1 MKRLKGILLTSIAI
15 VLVYVPTTVATAGAV
30 SSNTSVV
37 IKAGTGKTNPEI
49 PILPATGQLGP
60 LSIDAVSTFNFASI
74 EMGKKGI
81 AQVPQGEVL
90 GIQVT
95 DTRGLGT
102 GWNVMVKISE
112 FQNLKKDRI
121 LKADVS
127 IPAGK
132 VASQKSDILNAP
144 TATSVVLNE
153 FDSSIFSA
161 PKGKGMGTYTN
172 SFEGNGEPVTITVPS
187 DALLDSY
194 SANLSWTLQDAP
206 S

>member
-1 MKRLKGILLTSIAI
+1 MKPSKGILLALIAV
-15 VLVYVPTTVATAGAV
+15 VLLYVPTTVATAGVV

-37 IKAGTGKTNPEI
+37 IKAGSGKTNPEI
-49 PILPATGQLGP
+49 PISPATEQLGP
-60 LSIDAVSTFNFASI
+60 LSIDAVSTLNFASI

-81 AQVPQGEVL
+81 AQVSQGEVL

-112 FQNLKKDRI
+112 FQNLKKDRV
-121 LKADVS
+121 LKANVS
-127 IPAGK
+127 IPTGK
-132 VASQKSDILNAP
+132 VASQKSGIVNAP

-153 FDSSIFSA
+153 FDSPIFSA
-161 PKGKGMGTYTN
+161 AKEKGMGTYTN
-172 SFEGNGEPVTITVPS
+172 SFEGNGEQVTIETPS
-187 DALLDSY
+187 GALTDSY
-194 SANLSWTLQDAP
+194 SANLIWTLQDAP

>member
-1 MKRLKGILLTSIAI
+1 MIPSKGILLALIAV
-15 VLVYVPTTVATAGAV
+15 VLLYVPTTVATEGVV

-37 IKAGTGKTNPEI
+37 IKAGSGKTNPEI
-49 PILPATGQLGP
+49 PISPATEQLGP
-60 LSIDAVSTFNFASI
+60 LSIDAVSTLNFASI

-81 AQVPQGEVL
+81 AQVSQGEVL

-95 DTRGLGT
+95 DTRGLGM

-112 FQNLKKDRI
+112 FQNLKKDHI

-132 VASQKSDILNAP
+132 VASQKSEILNAP
-144 TATSVVLNE
+144 TAASVVLNE
-153 FDSSIFSA
+153 FSNSIFSA

-172 SFEGNGEPVTITVPS
+172 SFEGNGEKIMIDIPLGSLV
-187 DALLDSY
+187 DSY
-194 SANLSWTLQDAP
+194 SADLMWTLQDAP